1 MLFVHRIEL
10 YRKLQMTNKWRHFY
24 IKKKKFNKNEL
35 IYFLLKNFLFY
46 WWHVTLC
53 AKNITLLRNNLRMQ
67 ESDASQG
74 SRSQGNISAK
84 KKRGDGCQK
93 LNKFQKK
100 IPHQGK
106 KNPVDFGPIC

>member
-1 MLFVHRIEL
+1 
-10 YRKLQMTNKWRHFY
+10 
-24 IKKKKFNKNEL
+24 
-35 IYFLLKNFLFY
+35 
-46 WWHVTLC
+46 
-53 AKNITLLRNNLRMQ
+53 MQ